1 MRYIQMACFTLALVA
16 LACSASAADPGYS
29 GNNENASASFFGSD
43 ADLQHIADS
52 IVAGERVQGVVI
64 GLLEPDGRRRI
75 FTAGR
80 AGGGRP
86 SLGDNTVFE
95 IASLTKTFTGTLLA
109 DAVLRGEVRLDDPVA
124 NYLPADVRMP
134 SYNGQQI
141 TLLDLATHRSGLP
154 RIATGFTPPDQ
165 ANPYATF
172 DDVQLYR
179 WLSTHQLE
187 RAPGEKVEYSNLGTG
202 LLGHALARAAGVRD
216 FPQLVRNRILRPL
229 GMRHTDFKR
238 SAKLKPWLAT
248 GHDEKGAE
256 VSYWDV
262 AALTGAGGL
271 NSTAADMLT
280 FVDANTGPATKPIER
295 AMRLAH
301 EPRAAFVDDK
311 KIGLG
316 WQSSLQDGRTI
327 INHTGGSGGFSSA
340 IAIDPQNG
348 AGVIILT
355 NSANF
360 WRREEIA
367 FYLIKGAVH
376 GYPPYVP
383 ATSSSQK

>member
-1 MRYIQMACFTLALVA
+1 MRYGQVACIAFAFVA
-16 LACSASAADPGYS
+16 LACPARAAAPDYS
-29 GNNENASASFFGSD
+29 ENNESVSASFFGSD

-75 FTAGR
+75 FTAGH
-80 AGGGRP
+80 AGAGRP
-86 SLGDNTVFE
+86 SLSDNTVFE

-124 NYLPADVRMP
+124 KYLPPSVKMP
-134 SYNGQQI
+134 SYNGQHV

-172 DDVQLYR
+172 DDAQLYR
-179 WLSTHQLE
+179 WLSNYQLE
-187 RAPGEKVEYSNLGTG
+187 RAPGDKAEYSNLGTG

-216 FPQLVRNRILRPL
+216 FPELVKIRILRPV
-229 GMRHTDFKR
+229 GMRHSDFKR
-238 SAKLKPWLAT
+238 SRLKRWLAT
-248 GHDEKGAE
+248 GHNEKGTA

-271 NSTAADMLT
+271 NSTAADMLAYI
-280 FVDANTGPATKPIER
+280 DANTGPPIKPIER

-301 EPRAAFVDDK
+301 EPRVEFVEDK
-311 KIGLG
+311 RIGLG
-316 WQSSLQDGRTI
+316 WQSSQQDGRTVVS
-327 INHTGGSGGFSSA
+327 HTGGSGGFSSA

-367 FYLIKGAVH
+367 FYLLKGAVH
-376 GYPPYVP
+376 GYPAYVP
-383 ATSSSQK
+383 ATSSSGK